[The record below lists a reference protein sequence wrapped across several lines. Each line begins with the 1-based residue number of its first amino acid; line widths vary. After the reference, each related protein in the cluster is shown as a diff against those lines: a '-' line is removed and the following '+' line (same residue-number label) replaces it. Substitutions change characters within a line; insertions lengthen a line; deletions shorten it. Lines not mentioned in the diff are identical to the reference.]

1 MILPYMYANGQK
13 KQKSF
18 DPRNGEV
25 RKKKKTKK
33 TRRRRMKKG
42 LHQSAK
48 P

>member
-1 MILPYMYANGQK
+1 MYANELK

-18 DPRNGEV
+18 DPRNGEI

-33 TRRRRMKKG
+33 TRRRRRMKKG
-42 LHQSAK
+42 HHQSAK

>member
-1 MILPYMYANGQK
+1 MYANGQK

-25 RKKKKTKK
+25 RKKKKT
-33 TRRRRMKKG
+33 RRGRMKKG